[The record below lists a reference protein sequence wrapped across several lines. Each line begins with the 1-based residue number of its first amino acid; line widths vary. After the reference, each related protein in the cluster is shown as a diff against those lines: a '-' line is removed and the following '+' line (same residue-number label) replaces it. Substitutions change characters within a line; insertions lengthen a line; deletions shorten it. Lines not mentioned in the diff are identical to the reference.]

1 MLWKNK
7 LIVLH
12 LILFRAKSRW
22 KHSFVRFKFGT
33 VAIQTKWFLY
43 FLLSKTSVWLCF
55 HSSNSVR
62 KQWIYWTS
70 RHVDTGKNYFFFSV
84 IGRFQ
89 HLLNVVKCFET
100 FCRSILLRLHQI
112 FKTDRSNTITIIVKR
127 IFAECWSNGK
137 VWNINLLFSCRI
149 KTNKCVCRLKRSSM
163 YRCVSVNQQHHLLVE
178 GRMKKTWIKGWNC
191 TKQYNPCD
199 QTDSSQLILQF
210 SAPFSFS
217 SLHTKKNKQ

>member
-1 MLWKNK
+1 MLFSKGIQLRKSCSHKTMLWKNK
-7 LIVLH
+7 LTVLH

-70 RHVDTGKNYFFFSV
+70 RHVDTEKKNTWLSITFLSV

-89 HLLNVVKCFET
+89 HLLKVVKC
-100 FCRSILLRLHQI
+100 LRP
-112 FKTDRSNTITIIVKR
+112 SAAASC
-127 IFAECWSNGK
+127 FA
-137 VWNINLLFSCRI
+137 
-149 KTNKCVCRLKRSSM
+149 
-163 YRCVSVNQQHHLLVE
+163 Y
-178 GRMKKTWIKGWNC
+178 
-191 TKQYNPCD
+191 TK
-199 QTDSSQLILQF
+199 
-210 SAPFSFS
+210 
-217 SLHTKKNKQ
+217 